1 MVIEIWSDFVCPF
14 CYIGKR
20 NLEKALESF
29 KEKEEVELVYRS
41 FELDPEFKKQEGVS
55 LHEIIAKKYGIPTEQ
70 AKASNDNL
78 IEYAKSVGLDYNF
91 EDIIP
96 ANTLDAHR
104 LSHYA
109 KTKGKMYELEERI
122 MRAYFI
128 ESRDIS
134 DHEVL
139 TELAGNVGLDKAEVS
154 EMLKDGSFE
163 EVVRMEEE
171 IAHKSG
177 ITGVPFFI
185 IDDKFTIY
193 GAQPPEAFQ
202 EAFNKIGTNS

>member
-20 NLEKALESF
+20 NLEKALEDF
-29 KEKEEVELVYRS
+29 KNKEEVELVYRS

-139 TELAGNVGLDKAEVS
+139 TELAGNVGLDKEEVS
-154 EMLKDGSFE
+154 EILKDGSFE
-163 EVVRMEEE
+163 DVVRVEED

-185 IDDKFTIY
+185 IDDKYTIY
-193 GAQPPEAFQ
+193 GAQPPESFQ
-202 EAFNKIGTNS
+202 EAFNKIGTIS